1 MKFASIAM
9 IMVMLFP
16 LSFASA
22 QLPSDFRVQ
31 EDGLD
36 PQLPDLPAAVIA
48 AETPPPIISQLPEA
62 VRELLRQAMHDNDD
76 AAVQAIARAAFST
89 YPGARDELDEFVG
102 LWNVENKRRGELLL
116 ALADVPI
123 VVNTGRL
130 REVEI
135 EQINPRFWNGRGEL
149 GGFRSTGSTSEFG
162 ISGALTVNYRIGRWQ
177 HVLKGTLDYRESS
190 GRVSQE
196 NWLLGYEPR
205 LQIDP
210 DLFIYGLAQYEH
222 APFVGFDE
230 RYTVSS
236 GLGAVLIRGSD
247 MNLRITAGPAYRRVN
262 YVRGTDESRLGAR
275 SAMDFDWRLTPTM
288 RFTQT
293 ASSYVEKG
301 ILTLGLNSGIT
312 AQILA
317 RLASRFSYNVQLE
330 NNGQRGDPQYIRRL
344 DTTSRVSLIYDF

>member
-1 MKFASIAM
+1 MMIRTTATIFAALLPTSIAC
-9 IMVMLFP
+9 
-16 LSFASA
+16 A
-22 QLPSDFRVQ
+22 QLPPDFKVD
-31 EDGLD
+31 EDD
-36 PQLPDLPAAVIA
+36 PDLLLPEYPAAVIA
-48 AETPPPIISQLPEA
+48 AETPPPVINQLPEA

-76 AAVQAIARAAFST
+76 AAVQAIARAAQST
-89 YPGARDELDEFVG
+89 YPGARDDLDDLVG
-102 LWNVENKRRGELLL
+102 QWNMENKRRGELLL
-116 ALADVPI
+116 ALADVPV

-135 EQINPRFWNGRGEL
+135 EPINPRFWSGRGEL

-162 ISGALTVNYRIGRWQ
+162 VSAALTVNYRIGRWQ
-177 HVLKGTLDYRESS
+177 HVLKGTLDYRQSN

-230 RYTVSS
+230 RYTVST
-236 GLGAVLIRGSD
+236 GLGAMLIKESD
-247 MNLRITAGPAYRRVN
+247 MNLRVTAGPAYRQVN
-262 YVRGTDESRLGAR
+262 YVLGSSESRLGAR
-275 SAMDFDWRLTPTM
+275 SALDFDWKLSPTV

-293 ASSYVEKG
+293 ASSYVEKD

-312 AQILA
+312 AQIMA

-330 NNGQRGDPQYIRRL
+330 NNGKPGDLQYIRRL
-344 DTTSRVSLIYDF
+344 DTTSRVSLVYDF